1 MSSSSRY
8 QRTLDSRFFLVLS
21 FGGLLLLMTFAGI
34 DGIFTLR
41 QIQDSNDQSREDFL
55 SRTRL
60 LERIRSDVYLSGTYV
75 RDYLLEPEPGKAE
88 SHRLNLLQKRLDIDS
103 ALAKYQAML
112 SNEEVTPFYGLKQEL
127 SAYWKVLEPVFQ
139 WDARQRREHGYAF
152 LRDEVFPRR
161 MAMLSI
167 ADQIAGISES
177 QLNAAKLRVATTF
190 SSFRQRLMITIGLTI
205 ALGLVLA
212 ALTTSRIL
220 RLESESANRY
230 REIALARAE
239 LQQLSARLL
248 EAQEN
253 ERRSISR
260 ELHDEVGQALTGILL
275 EMANLSTRIR
285 SGDLDSV
292 ATKAD
297 EVKKLIE
304 DSLGTVRNM
313 ALLLRPSMLDDLGL
327 VPALQWQA
335 REVSKRTGIRVR
347 VQAEGVSEE
356 LPEEH
361 KTCIYRVVQE
371 ALHNAV
377 QHAGAKIVKVSVQQD
392 AGRIRLEIEDDGRGF
407 NAREERG
414 MGLLGIQERVGHLG
428 GAFQVESSPGRGT
441 LLAIELPAAP
451 VSGSPATV
459 EAVS

>member
-1 MSSSSRY
+1 MYSSSRY
-8 QRTLDSRFFLVLS
+8 KRTLDSRFFLVLS
-21 FGGLLLLMTFAGI
+21 FGGLLLLMAFAGI
-34 DGIFTLR
+34 DGILTLR

-55 SRTRL
+55 WRTRL

-88 SHRLNLLQKRLDIDS
+88 NHRLNLLQKRLDIDS

-112 SNEEVTPFYGLKQEL
+112 STEEMTPFYGLKQEL
-127 SAYWKVLEPVFQ
+127 SAYWKVLEPVFR

-152 LRDEVFPRR
+152 LQDEVFPRR

-190 SSFRQRLMITIGLTI
+190 SAFRQRLIITIGLTI

-212 ALTTSRIL
+212 ALTIGRIL
-220 RLESESANRY
+220 RLERESANRY
-230 REIALARAE
+230 REIAGARAE
-239 LQQLSARLL
+239 LQRLSARLL

-285 SGDLDSV
+285 SGDLDAV
-292 ATKAD
+292 AAKAD

-347 VQAEGVSEE
+347 VSAEGVSEE

-361 KTCIYRVVQE
+361 KTCIYRIVQE

-377 QHAGAKIVKVSVQQD
+377 QHAGARLVKVSVEQD
-392 AGRIRLEIEDDGRGF
+392 AGRIRLQIADDGKGF

-428 GAFQVESSPGRGT
+428 GSFQIESSPGRGT
-441 LLAIELPAAP
+441 LLAIELPATP
-451 VSGSPATV
+451 VSGPAAPV
-459 EAVS
+459 EALS